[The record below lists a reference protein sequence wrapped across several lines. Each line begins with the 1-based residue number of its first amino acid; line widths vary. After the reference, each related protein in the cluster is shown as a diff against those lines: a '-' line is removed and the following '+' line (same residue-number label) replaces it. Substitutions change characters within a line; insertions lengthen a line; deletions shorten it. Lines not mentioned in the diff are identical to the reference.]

1 MIEKSNPSHLCTK
14 SERNLQQIEKDA
26 QAIIFGERK
35 FHNYLC
41 GRLFHLHSDH
51 SGSKSSSTNSN
62 SSQNATRRSNCT
74 DPQRLNYQVK
84 YWPSKEQGHADALSR
99 LPWNKTPLKEEA
111 EILFFSGLEELPI
124 DAEKDISG
132 ETRRD
137 LVVES
142 LNIGTTEIRCSYLS
156 CVFYQFCKRWI
167 KAELYEGYP
176 SNIGHHWFARVS
188 FKS

>member
-1 MIEKSNPSHLCTK
+1 MDVCFICIVTILVPKAAVPTLAAARMQHW
-14 SERNLQQIEKDA
+14 RVIA
-26 QAIIFGERK
+26 QA
-35 FHNYLC
+35 H
-41 GRLFHLHSDH
+41 
-51 SGSKSSSTNSN
+51 
-62 SSQNATRRSNCT
+62 
-74 DPQRLNYQVK
+74 NYQVK

-99 LPWNKTPLKEEA
+99 LPCNKRPLKEEA